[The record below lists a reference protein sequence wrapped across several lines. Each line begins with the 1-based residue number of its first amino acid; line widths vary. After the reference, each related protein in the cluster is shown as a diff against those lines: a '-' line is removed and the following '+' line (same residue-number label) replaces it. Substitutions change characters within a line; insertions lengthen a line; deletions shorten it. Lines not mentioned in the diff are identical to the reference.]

1 MHPYFYFVLII
12 ASAIFVIAI
21 VFFAHYRKSGH
32 TELYREGVRN
42 ENDGRYELALQ
53 NYEDALSE
61 IQKLKLDNQFGIKI
75 SQRIKVLRNYMLHEK
90 NIQIVR
96 TIDTVEPFAFKI
108 TK

>member
-1 MHPYFYFVLII
+1 MYPYFYSVLITASI
-12 ASAIFVIAI
+12 ALVIVI
-21 VFFAHYRKSGH
+21 VFFAQSRRNSH

-42 ENDGRYELALQ
+42 ENDGHYDLALQ

-61 IQKLKLDNQFGIKI
+61 IKKLKLDNQFGIKI
-75 SQRIKVLRNYMLHEK
+75 SQRIKVLSNFMLYEK

-96 TIDTVEPFAFKI
+96 TIDNVEPFAFKM